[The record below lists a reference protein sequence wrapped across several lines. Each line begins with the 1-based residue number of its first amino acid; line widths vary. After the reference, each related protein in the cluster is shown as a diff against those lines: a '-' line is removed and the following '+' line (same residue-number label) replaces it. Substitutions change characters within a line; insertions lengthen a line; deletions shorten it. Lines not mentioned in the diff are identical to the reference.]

1 MSRTV
6 ILTRPLP
13 VHDGVMAVLEAQA
26 VPVLQLPTMAVS
38 AYVDAE
44 QEQHLCQSWSSYAG
58 VMFVS
63 QHAVA
68 FAGQRLIQLGLDWH
82 EPTWAAA
89 VGQGSGQAIAQ
100 HWPDVRLV
108 TPALDDAQDSDGLWR
123 ALQQNK
129 LIQSGQSVLIVRAQ
143 IGRDTFIQR
152 LQNAQVSVDV
162 WSCYQRDV
170 LMWSA
175 AQRGA
180 FCSALNTSGVVLSVT
195 SAEGLLALMANVPE
209 SDWPL
214 LRQQKLVTLHPA
226 IAAAAHE
233 KGFTDVAV
241 VPVSLMANA
250 LIEHSRQ
257 IN

>member
-13 VHDGVMAVLEAQA
+13 VHDRVMAVLEAEV
-26 VPVLQLPTMAVS
+26 VPVLELPTMTVS
-38 AYVDAE
+38 PYVDAE

-68 FAGQRLIQLGLDWH
+68 FAGQRLTQLGLDWH
-82 EPTWAAA
+82 EPTWAAV
-89 VGQGSGQAIAQ
+89 VGQGSAQAIAQ
-100 HWPDVRLV
+100 HWPHVRLV

-123 ALQQNK
+123 ALRQNN
-129 LIQSGQSVLIVRAQ
+129 LVQSGQTVLIVRAQ

-152 LQNAQVSVDV
+152 LQQANVSVDV
-162 WSCYQRDV
+162 WSCYRRDA
-170 LMWSA
+170 LAWSA

-195 SAEGLLALMANVPE
+195 SADGLLALMANVPE

-226 IAAAAHE
+226 IAAAAHG
-233 KGFTDVAV
+233 KGFTDVVV
-241 VPVSLMANA
+241 VPASLMANA
-250 LIEHSRQ
+250 LIEYSRQ